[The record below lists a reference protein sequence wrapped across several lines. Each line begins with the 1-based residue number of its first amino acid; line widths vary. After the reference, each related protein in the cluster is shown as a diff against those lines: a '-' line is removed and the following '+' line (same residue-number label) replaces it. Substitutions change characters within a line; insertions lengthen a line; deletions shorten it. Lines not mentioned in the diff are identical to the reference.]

1 MSFYTSIYGL
11 NILLNEQVPGIAVLD
26 SMPGVADI
34 EINFGSMP
42 SWFRQDEVEREL
54 WYVSPEQEAGEDP
67 RLVVWEL
74 VDADH
79 YQVRYADGT
88 QFVID
93 KVGTRI
99 WATWPPETL
108 TLEDTATYLL
118 GPMMGFVLLLRGCI
132 SLHSSA
138 IAVGDQA
145 VALVGPAGSGKST
158 TVAALAGLGYSVLAE
173 DVVTLQDIGNLFMV
187 QPAYPCIRLWP
198 SSVKALYGQEAELP
212 KLTPTWDKCYLDLTQ
227 EQYDFKR
234 EALPLAAIYLLDGR
248 SEDPTSPSIHEVPS
262 SEALISLIANTY
274 ATYLMDKK
282 MRAREFELL
291 GRVLKNVPVRRVV
304 PHADPVNI
312 ASLCKTI
319 LADFDSINPKTHP
332 SGAQEHALH
341 V

>member
-11 NILLNEQVPGIAVLD
+11 NILLNEQVPGIAKLE
-26 SMPGVADI
+26 SPTAIADI
-34 EINFGSMP
+34 EITFGAMP
-42 SWFRQDEVEREL
+42 SWFRPDEVEKEL
-54 WYVSPEQEAGEDP
+54 WYVSPEQEPGGDP
-67 RLVVWEL
+67 RLVVWEV
-74 VDADH
+74 VDTDH
-79 YQVRYADGT
+79 YHVRYADGT
-88 QFVID
+88 QFLID
-93 KVGTRI
+93 KLGTRI

-132 SLHSSA
+132 SLHASA
-138 IAVGDQA
+138 FAVGDQA
-145 VALVGPAGSGKST
+145 VALVGPAGAGKST
-158 TVAALAGLGYSVLAE
+158 TAAALAGLGYIVLAE
-173 DVVTLQDIGNLFMV
+173 DVVSLQDLGNLFLV

-198 SSVKALYGQEAELP
+198 SSVKALYGHEAELP

-227 EQYDFKR
+227 KQYDFKK
-234 EALPLAAIYLLDGR
+234 EPLPLAAIYLLDER
-248 SEDPTSPSIHEVPS
+248 NEAPTSPSVHEVPS

-312 ASLCKTI
+312 ATLCKTI
-319 LADFDSINPKTHP
+319 IEDFDSLR
-332 SGAQEHALH
+332 SRGLLLEVLEHALH

>member
-11 NILLNEQVPGIAVLD
+11 NILLNEQVPGIEVID
-26 SMPGVADI
+26 SPFGLTDV
-34 EINFGSMP
+34 EIDFGSLP
-42 SWFRQDEVEREL
+42 SWFRQDEVKKEL

-88 QFVID
+88 QFLID
-93 KVGTRI
+93 KLGTRI

-145 VALVGPAGSGKST
+145 VALVGAAGSGKST
-158 TVAALAGLGYSVLAE
+158 TAAALAGLGYSVLAE
-173 DVVTLQDIGNLFMV
+173 DVVTLQDLGSIFMV
-187 QPAYPCIRLWP
+187 QPAYPSIRLWP
-198 SSVKALYGQEAELP
+198 ASVKALYGQEAELP
-212 KLTPTWDKCYLDLTQ
+212 RLTPNWDKCYLDLTQ
-227 EQYDFKR
+227 EQYHFKKGP
-234 EALPLAAIYLLDGR
+234 LPLAAIYLLDER
-248 SEDPTSPSIHEVPS
+248 SEAPTAPSVHEVPS
-262 SEALISLIANTY
+262 SEALISLVANTY
-274 ATYLMDKK
+274 ATYLMDKT

-304 PHADPVNI
+304 PHADPAKI
-312 ASLCKTI
+312 ATLCKTI
-319 LADFDSINPKTHP
+319 LAEFESINPTRLP
-332 SGAQEHALH
+332 SGSQEHALS

>member
-11 NILLNEQVPGIAVLD
+11 NILLNEQVPGIAKLE
-26 SMPGVADI
+26 SPTAIADI
-34 EINFGSMP
+34 EITFGAMP
-42 SWFRQDEVEREL
+42 SWFRPDEVEKEL
-54 WYVSPEQEAGEDP
+54 WYVSPEQEPGGDP
-67 RLVVWEL
+67 RLVVWEV
-74 VDADH
+74 VDTDH
-79 YQVRYADGT
+79 YHVRYADGT
-88 QFVID
+88 QFLID
-93 KVGTRI
+93 KLGTRI

-132 SLHSSA
+132 SLHASA
-138 IAVGDQA
+138 FAVGDQA
-145 VALVGPAGSGKST
+145 VALVGPAGAGKST
-158 TVAALAGLGYSVLAE
+158 TAAALAGLGYSVLAE
-173 DVVTLQDIGNLFMV
+173 DVVSLQDFGNLFLV

-227 EQYDFKR
+227 KQYDFKK
-234 EALPLAAIYLLDGR
+234 EPLPLAAIYLLDER
-248 SEDPTSPSIHEVPS
+248 NEAPTSPSVHEVS
-262 SEALISLIANTY
+262 SSKALISLIANTY

-291 GRVLKNVPVRRVV
+291 GRVLKNVTVRRVV

-312 ASLCKTI
+312 ATLCKTI
-319 LADFDSINPKTHP
+319 IEDFDSLR
-332 SGAQEHALH
+332 SRGLLLEVLEHALH